1 MRRRLITEVVLI
13 LAVTFGTSGIR
24 AALRLVDSLL
34 TAPLNEQSTT
44 LIDATSTTTWLDLAL
59 QATSAITLVGWGGL
73 AWYLLGVSWCW
84 PSFKDL
90 ARGAGFAALIGLP
103 GLALYVTGVH
113 LGLSKVVVPAT
124 EAVQLPTSLLW
135 AFANGF
141 GEEVV
146 VVMYLLIRLRQ
157 LGCTPWPAIAASS
170 VLRGSYHLYQGVSA
184 GVGNLAMGLVFA
196 YYFQRGL
203 GKDEKYQVQRVWPLI
218 IAHFLIDAVAYI
230 AYPLVDLSF
239 LGI

>member
-1 MRRRLITEVVLI
+1 MRARLVTELLLV

-24 AALRLVDSLL
+24 AALRLIDSLL

-59 QATSAITLVGWGGL
+59 QVTSALTLVAWGGL
-73 AWYLLGVSWCW
+73 AWYLLDQRWRW
-84 PSFKDL
+84 PTRGDL

-103 GLALYVTGVH
+103 GLALYVSAVH
-113 LGLSKVVVPAT
+113 MGLSKVVIPAT
-124 EAVQLPTSLLW
+124 DAVQIPTSLIW

-146 VVMYLLIRLRQ
+146 VVMYLMTRLGQ
-157 LGCTPWPAIAASS
+157 LGWKPWQAIAASS
-170 VLRGSYHLYQGVSA
+170 GLRGSYHLYQGVSA
-184 GVGNLAMGLVFA
+184 GFGNIAMGIVFA
-196 YYFQRGL
+196 WYFHRT
-203 GKDEKYQVQRVWPLI
+203 GKVWPLVL
-218 IAHFLIDAVAYI
+218 AHFLIDAVAYI
-230 AYPLVDLSF
+230 AYPLLDLAW

>member
-1 MRRRLITEVVLI
+1 MRARLVTELLLV

-24 AALRLVDSLL
+24 AALRLIDSLL

-59 QATSAITLVGWGGL
+59 QATSALTLVAWGGL
-73 AWYLLGVSWCW
+73 AWYLLDQRWRW
-84 PSFKDL
+84 PTWGDL

-103 GLALYVTGVH
+103 GLALYVSAVH
-113 LGLSKVVVPAT
+113 MGLSKVVIPAT
-124 EAVQLPTSLLW
+124 DAVQIPTSLIW

-146 VVMYLLIRLRQ
+146 VVMYLMTRLGQ
-157 LGCTPWPAIAASS
+157 LGWKPWQAIAASS

-184 GVGNLAMGLVFA
+184 GFGNIAMGIVFA
-196 YYFQRGL
+196 WYFHRT
-203 GKDEKYQVQRVWPLI
+203 GKVWPLVL
-218 IAHFLIDAVAYI
+218 AHFLIDAVAYI
-230 AYPLVDLSF
+230 AYPLLDLAW